1 MATQFYS
8 ALNYLNTRHDF
19 VPVNDQPPVTDAQ
32 GYSPC
37 LEHQLTNSD
46 TRCSWSI
53 RRFVFH
59 LIYLIPAAKKEL
71 ARDLILK
78 TKEIDL
84 LIGSLPGIG
93 VSEEQQ
99 IQRLEK
105 LENELQEI
113 EKRRREAVKR
123 KEELQKRLDEVIQI
137 VAINSR
143 GRP

>member
-1 MATQFYS
+1 M
-8 ALNYLNTRHDF
+8 
-19 VPVNDQPPVTDAQ
+19 
-32 GYSPC
+32 
-37 LEHQLTNSD
+37 LT
-46 TRCSWSI
+46 I
-53 RRFVFH
+53 
-59 LIYLIPAAKKEL
+59 AAKKEL

-105 LENELQEI
+105 LEEQLQEV
-113 EKRRREAVKR
+113 EKQRREAVKR
-123 KEELQKRLDEVIQI
+123 KEELQNRLDELIQT
-137 VAINSR
+137 VATNAK